1 MQWRGLNFS
10 KSLKLIVALGLLVT
24 ALFTGVTSPVTSAFA
39 RENAQ
44 FETITFSQDSIV
56 TATPLQVALT
66 NLVGNGTIRYTTNG
80 SVPDAN
86 STPYARPL
94 PVNESAVIRA
104 QLFAN
109 DGTPVGNVYTKSY
122 IISNHE
128 QSIPVVSIVADWMDL
143 NTLHTFPT
151 ERGIE

>member
-10 KSLKLIVALGLLVT
+10 RISKLALVLCLLGAV
-24 ALFTGVTSPVTSAFA
+24 LLTGITSSATPAFA

-56 TATPLQVALT
+56 TATPVQVSLT

-86 STPYARPL
+86 STPYTRPL
-94 PVNESAVIRA
+94 PVNEDR
-104 QLFAN
+104 
-109 DGTPVGNVYTKSY
+109 KS
-122 IISNHE
+122 
-128 QSIPVVSIVADWMDL
+128 VV
-143 NTLHTFPT
+143 
-151 ERGIE
+151 